1 LGSFWDKVRVRVLEE
16 KREKKGLM
24 KA

>member
-1 LGSFWDKVRVRVLEE
+1 LGSFWDKVKVRVLEE
-16 KREKKGLM
+16 KRGKKGLM